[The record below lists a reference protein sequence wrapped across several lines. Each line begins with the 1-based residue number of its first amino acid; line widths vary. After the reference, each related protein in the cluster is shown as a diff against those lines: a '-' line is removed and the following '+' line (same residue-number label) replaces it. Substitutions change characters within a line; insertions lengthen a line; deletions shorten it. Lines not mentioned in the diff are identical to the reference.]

1 MTKDNEAYIRI
12 DKDAGLLV
20 CLGEWTVLHVEQLT
34 RQLKNIPAQA
44 PDIQHVDCAE
54 LRALDS
60 AGALM
65 LVDLLA
71 DYKKRDIKIRLSGLK
86 EKYQTLLRLV
96 ISQDE
101 HMHRLPP
108 LPKQPNWF
116 YLVGEWATQKLFSG
130 WDFLAFVGEA
140 SITLGRVILKPVNLC
155 FQGVIQTIDDVGYQ
169 ALGIVALL
177 SFLVGIVLTY
187 QVAVELKTYGANIY
201 VVDLVGLIILR
212 EFGPLVTAII
222 AAGRTSTAFTAQIG
236 TMKVNEEID
245 ALRTMGISPIQRLVI
260 PKVIGTLIAIPL
272 LAVWADAFGV
282 LGGMFMARSI
292 LDINYISFLHRFQEA
307 VDAGEYIKGLIKT
320 PVFALVIAA
329 VGCFQGFQVASS
341 ADSVGSKT
349 TQAAVQ
355 AIFLIIIVDAAFSV
369 LYSWR
374 GM

>member
-1 MTKDNEAYIRI
+1 MITKDQAYIRI
-12 DKDAGLLV
+12 DKDAGLLL
-20 CLGEWTVLHVEQLT
+20 CLGEWTILHIEQLT
-34 RQLKNIPAQA
+34 RQLKNL
-44 PDIQHVDCAE
+44 PDQVPNIQQVDCTSLE
-54 LRALDS
+54 ALDS

-71 DYKKRDIKIRLSGLK
+71 EYKKRQTKISLSGLK

-96 ISQDE
+96 IAEDE

-116 YLVGEWATQKLFSG
+116 YLVGEWAAQKFFSA
-130 WDFLAFVGEA
+130 WDFLAFVGES
-140 SITLGRVILKPVNLC
+140 SISLGRALLKPASLC
-155 FQGVIQTIDDVGYQ
+155 FQGIIQTIDDVGYQ

-177 SFLVGIVLTY
+177 SFLIGIVLTY
-187 QVAVELKTYGANIY
+187 QVAQELQTYGANIY
-201 VVDLVGLIILR
+201 VVDLVGLIMLR
-212 EFGPLVTAII
+212 EFGPLITAII
-222 AAGRTSTAFTAQIG
+222 AAGRTSTSFTAQIG

-260 PKVIGTLIAIPL
+260 PKMMGTLIAIPL

-282 LGGMFMARSI
+282 LGGMFMSRTI
-292 LDINYISFLHRFQEA
+292 LDINYLSFLHRFQEA
-307 VDAGEYIKGLIKT
+307 VDAGEYLKGLIKT
-320 PVFALVIAA
+320 PVFAMVIAA

-341 ADSVGSKT
+341 ADSVGNKT

-355 AIFLIIIVDAAFSV
+355 AIFLIIIVDAAFSM

>member
-1 MTKDNEAYIRI
+1 
-12 DKDAGLLV
+12 
-20 CLGEWTVLHVEQLT
+20 
-34 RQLKNIPAQA
+34 
-44 PDIQHVDCAE
+44 
-54 LRALDS
+54 
-60 AGALM
+60 
-65 LVDLLA
+65 
-71 DYKKRDIKIRLSGLK
+71 
-86 EKYQTLLRLV
+86 
-96 ISQDE
+96 
-101 HMHRLPP
+101 
-108 LPKQPNWF
+108 
-116 YLVGEWATQKLFSG
+116 
-130 WDFLAFVGEA
+130 
-140 SITLGRVILKPVNLC
+140 
-155 FQGVIQTIDDVGYQ
+155 
-169 ALGIVALL
+169 
-177 SFLVGIVLTY
+177 
-187 QVAVELKTYGANIY
+187 
-201 VVDLVGLIILR
+201 
-212 EFGPLVTAII
+212 
-222 AAGRTSTAFTAQIG
+222 
-236 TMKVNEEID
+236 MKVNEEID